1 MERIDRY
8 SEYLTT
14 YDQIME
20 AASLLTYLIENYRE
34 GRNDGTIKPEVAKSW
49 IRFYDKALI
58 RYLEFMS
65 TVEIRLSDVKGFK
78 KIFIYP
84 NEHREIPYCTI
95 YVRRKN
101 MVPGEPGINY
111 DRYESAISFEY
122 YNKASMHFHRARNKP
137 TLYDILEYIKSTF
150 HIFDLDR
157 TFMDTW
163 ISIDQ
168 LKRDYPENKETYK
181 TSEKLQSIFS
191 ETEMLKIPI
200 VLGCPFNDDYWEEIS
215 RLDDIENANS
225 NSNDQNML

>member
-1 MERIDRY
+1 MEKIDRY
-8 SEYLTT
+8 SEYMTT
-14 YDQIME
+14 YDQIID
-20 AASLLTYLIENYRE
+20 AASLLTSLIESYRE

-49 IRFYDKALI
+49 IRFYNKALI

-84 NEHREIPYCTI
+84 NEHREIPYYII

-101 MVPGEPGINY
+101 MVSGKSGSSY
-111 DRYESAISFEY
+111 GRYEPAISFEY
-122 YNKASMHFHRARNKP
+122 YNEASMHSYRARNKP

-150 HIFDLDR
+150 HIFDLER
-157 TFMDTW
+157 SFMDTW

-168 LKRDYPENKETYK
+168 LKRDFPENKETYE
-181 TSEKLQSIFS
+181 TSDKLQSIFS

-200 VLGCPFNDDYWEEIS
+200 VLGCPFYDDYWEEID

-225 NSNDQNML
+225 DSKNLFS